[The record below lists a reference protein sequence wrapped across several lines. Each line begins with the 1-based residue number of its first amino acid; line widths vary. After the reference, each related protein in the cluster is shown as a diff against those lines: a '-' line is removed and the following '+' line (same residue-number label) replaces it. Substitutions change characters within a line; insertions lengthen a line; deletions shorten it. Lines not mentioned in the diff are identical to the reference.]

1 MHLKPITSTFLDMP
15 IKGLNGKTAGGFI
28 LTVVRKTSEPCD
40 TLYHSHK
47 KQKDSLET
55 WVKLVVFCIYVENQ
69 AMLETILS

>member
-1 MHLKPITSTFLDMP
+1 MP
-15 IKGLNGKTAGGFI
+15 IKGLTEKTAGGCI
-28 LTVVRKTSEPCD
+28 LTVVWKTSEPCD

-55 WVKLVVFCIYVENQ
+55 WVKLVALCIYVENQ

>member
-47 KQKDSLET
+47 KQKDGLET
-55 WVKLVVFCIYVENQ
+55 
-69 AMLETILS
+69 